1 MRAYAHFAKKPPVK
15 KVQTVA
21 EPHSPSLY
29 GESISASSTTP
40 LGCTTVS
47 ATLVIDY
54 PPRHNQYTI
63 IQEDCQCRK
72 IKILQDILYRLRGL
86 CRRHETKGNKKP
98 PVQKVQTV
106 AEPHSPSLYGE
117 SISALLTT
125 SLGCTQSCHN
135 FGSLNSP
142 RHNQYTIIQEN
153 CQCTKIKILRETV
166 RTETLPQSVVGLTTN

>member
-1 MRAYAHFAKKPPVK
+1 MQRRACIHQLCNKKPPVQ

-21 EPHSPSLY
+21 KPHSPSLY

-72 IKILQDILYRLRGL
+72 RKILQDILYRLRGL

-98 PVQKVQTV
+98 PAQKVQTV
-106 AEPHSPSLYGE
+106 AKPHSPSLYGE
-117 SISALLTT
+117 SISALSTT
-125 SLGCTQSCHN
+125 PLGCTQS
-135 FGSLNSP
+135 
-142 RHNQYTIIQEN
+142 
-153 CQCTKIKILRETV
+153 
-166 RTETLPQSVVGLTTN
+166 LPQLWFFEHTRAKVY

>member
-1 MRAYAHFAKKPPVK
+1 MYRRLRSLTAHHS
-15 KVQTVA
+15 TVNQFQ
-21 EPHSPSLY
+21 PHSLLRSVARNL
-29 GESISASSTTP
+29 A
-40 LGCTTVS
+40 
-47 ATLVIDY
+47 ATLVINY

-63 IQEDCQCRK
+63 IQESCQCRK

-98 PVQKVQTV
+98 PVQNVQTV

-117 SISALLTT
+117 SISASFTT
-125 SLGCTQSCHN
+125 PLGCTQSRRN

-166 RTETLPQSVVGLTTN
+166 RTETLPQSVFGLTTN